1 MRAEK
6 DHKNLFVSSTF
17 IVNYEDD
24 QIRAKIPAILDTGA
38 QLSIVGKNVVE
49 VEYHASQHTIKRNK
63 WT

>member
-1 MRAEK
+1 M
-6 DHKNLFVSSTF
+6 
-17 IVNYEDD
+17 NYEDD